1 LFVGLAIVED
11 VNARAYRSRFVIDE
25 SGVMEYSDAPL
36 RQQER
41 NKKGPVVAGAKA
53 SLPALPGSG
62 WRPSSGSSKMKE

>member
-11 VNARAYRSRFVIDE
+11 VNARTYRPRFVIDE

-41 NKKGPVVAGAKA
+41 NKKGPSWLEPKQACPRCRGRAGDPPADRAK
-53 SLPALPGSG
+53 
-62 WRPSSGSSKMKE
+62 

>member
-11 VNARAYRSRFVIDE
+11 VNARTYRPRFVIDE

-41 NKKGPVVAGAKA
+41 NKKGP
-53 SLPALPGSG
+53 
-62 WRPSSGSSKMKE
+62 SS